1 MLDQIVQFILLDG
14 SEMEMRIDLERRGR
28 KPSEVIE
35 LNLDNCR
42 ATSIS
47 GLTEEFTSL
56 VTLSLI
62 NVGLTSLKGLPP
74 LPALRTLE
82 ASENRI
88 SGGLECLKVCPELTY
103 INLSGNKIKEVSV
116 LAPLNELKH
125 LKSLDLFNCEVTST
139 ENYRDEVF
147 KALPNLKY
155 LDGYDANDEEAESDE
170 EIVAEADEDDTGG
183 EESDDEEDTSELGV
197 EYLHSSAAME
207 DEDETEDYNVS
218 DEDSCASDGA
228 RGTKRKH
235 EEEED

>member
-1 MLDQIVQFILLDG
+1 MVVRFAQSFLLDDFV
-14 SEMEMRIDLERRGR
+14 METRIDLERRGR
-28 KPSEVIE
+28 KPSEIIE

-47 GLTEEFTSL
+47 GLTEEFSSL

-74 LPALRTLE
+74 LPALKTLE

-88 SGGLECLKVCPELTY
+88 SGGLECLHVCPELQY
-103 INLSGNKIKEVSV
+103 INLSGNKIKEISA

-125 LKSLDLFNCEVTST
+125 LKSLDLFNCEVSST

-147 KALPNLKY
+147 KTLPNLKY
-155 LDGYDANDEEAESDE
+155 LDGFDANDEEAESDE
-170 EIVAEADEDDTGG
+170 EITGEGDEDTGG
-183 EESDDEEDTSELGV
+183 EESDDEEDASELGV
-197 EYLHSSAAME
+197 EYLNSSAAME